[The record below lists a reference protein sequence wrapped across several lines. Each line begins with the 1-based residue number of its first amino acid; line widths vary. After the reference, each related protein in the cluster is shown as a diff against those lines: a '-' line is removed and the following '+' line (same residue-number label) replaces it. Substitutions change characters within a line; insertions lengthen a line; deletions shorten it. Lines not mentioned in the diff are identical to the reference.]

1 LKSFMKFLK
10 NPAVISILILALAV
24 VTGIYWAV
32 SSDAAARQ
40 AAAPDNTAPKDSI
53 KKVSGSGS
61 IASPAAPAVMTDS
74 MQLLFDKMMKLEAGV
89 ISRARNYEELTV
101 VVDNMRKES
110 INFVYIPGIIPLR
123 PSTYRRISSHFGMRF
138 HPIRKVNKMHYGMD
152 ISADIGTP
160 VYATADGV
168 VSIASHRQAGYG
180 TMVQL
185 THPFGFKTIYGH
197 LKSFTCVPAQNIRR
211 GTLIGYVGSTGLS
224 TGPHLHYEIVK
235 NGRRIDPIEF
245 VKFAKKI
252 FLNDYD

>member
-1 LKSFMKFLK
+1 MNFFKS
-10 NPAVISILILALAV
+10 PAVISMFILAVAV
-24 VTGIYWAV
+24 AAGIYWIA

-40 AAAPDNTAPKDSI
+40 ATVPVTAGVKDSA
-53 KKVSGSGS
+53 KKVPGP
-61 IASPAAPAVMTDS
+61 ATDTAAAVPAAITDS
-74 MQLLFDKMMKLEAGV
+74 MQLLFDRMMKLEAGV

-101 VVDNMRKES
+101 VVENMRKES

-152 ISADIGTP
+152 ISAETGTP

-168 VSIASHRQAGYG
+168 VSIASRHQAGYG

-197 LKSFTCVPAQNIRR
+197 LKSFTCVPAQRIRR

-252 FLNDYD
+252 FMNDYD

>member
-1 LKSFMKFLK
+1 MNFLKSPIVVSM
-10 NPAVISILILALAV
+10 LILAVAV
-24 VTGIYWAV
+24 AIGIYWAV
-32 SSDAAARQ
+32 SSDAAASKIFV
-40 AAAPDNTAPKDSI
+40 PDSILAKDSVR
-53 KKVSGSGS
+53 KPLDT
-61 IASPAAPAVMTDS
+61 IAIAGIAAPAAMSDS
-74 MQLLFDKMMKLEAGV
+74 MQLLFNKMMKLEAGV
-89 ISRARNYEELTV
+89 ISRARNYEELIV

-152 ISADIGTP
+152 ISAAIGTP

-180 TMVQL
+180 TMVQV

-197 LKSFTCVPAQNIRR
+197 LKSFTCIPAQRIKR

-235 NGRRIDPIEF
+235 NGQRIDPIEF